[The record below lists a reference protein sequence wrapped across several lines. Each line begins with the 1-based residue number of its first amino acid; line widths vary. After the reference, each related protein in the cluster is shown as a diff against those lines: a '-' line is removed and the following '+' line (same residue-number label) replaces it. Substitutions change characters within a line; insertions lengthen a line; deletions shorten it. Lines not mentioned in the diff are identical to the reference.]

1 MDNTAFQAHFNLTT
15 KEQGENFGQHGFTGD
30 IKLEFEIAQPDENEE
45 VILVFEHYT
54 LYLFNFLNY
63 KIRKK
68 SLYMYILTRKE
79 TLKKRKK
86 FFSAGH
92 CDARK

>member
-30 IKLEFEIAQPDENEE
+30 IKLEFEIAKPDENEE

-68 SLYMYILTRKE
+68 SLYMYILTRTE
-79 TLKKRKK
+79 TLKKKK
-86 FFSAGH
+86 IFS
-92 CDARK
+92 RTL

>member
-30 IKLEFEIAQPDENEE
+30 IKLEFEIVQPDENEE

-54 LYLFNFLNY
+54 LY
-63 KIRKK
+63 
-68 SLYMYILTRKE
+68 
-79 TLKKRKK
+79 
-86 FFSAGH
+86 
-92 CDARK
+92 